1 MASNDT
7 SFKPGQSGNPS
18 GRKPDREMREMCRAL
33 SPRAIE
39 ALDRAL
45 DDPKTAVPA
54 AVALL
59 DRGWGKPAQAI
70 VGGDEDSAPVRLS
83 MKVNLVRSPHAG
95 PADRPAGEG

>member
-18 GRKPDREMREMCRAL
+18 GRKPDAAVRELARSHTEVAIIAL
-33 SPRAIE
+33 VV
-39 ALDRAL
+39 ALDNPRTSVL
-45 DDPKTAVPA
+45 A

-59 DRGWGKPAQAI
+59 NRGWGMPAQAI

-95 PADRPAGEG
+95 PADGPTGEG